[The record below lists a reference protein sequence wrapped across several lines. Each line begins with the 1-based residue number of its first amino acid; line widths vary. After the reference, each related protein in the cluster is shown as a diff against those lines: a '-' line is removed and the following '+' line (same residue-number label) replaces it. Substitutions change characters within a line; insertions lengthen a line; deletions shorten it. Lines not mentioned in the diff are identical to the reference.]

1 MSFSTLI
8 TTKELA
14 NELGNE
20 EWAIIDCRFS
30 LDDTSRGRKDYDLS
44 HIPGAV
50 YAHLDE
56 DLSGPIIPGN
66 TGRHPL
72 PSPDLFALTL
82 GGWGV
87 GPGIQVVVYD
97 DWGGAIAARLWW
109 MLRWLG
115 HDAVAVLDGGWPL
128 WMKEG
133 RPTQSG
139 VEFRSQR
146 EFEPKTKPELL
157 VGVDQVAIL
166 SADSENR
173 LFDSRA
179 ADRFRGENETIDRIG
194 GHIPGAVSAPYS
206 DNLGKDGFFL
216 SPEELRTRFES
227 LLKDTPSKE
236 AVFYCGSGVS
246 AAHNLLAMAH
256 AGFED
261 SLLYIGSWSEWIAD
275 LSRPIETGG

>member
-8 TTKELA
+8 TTDELA

-20 EWAIIDCRFS
+20 EWAIVDCRFS
-30 LDDTSRGRKDYDLS
+30 LDNTNRGRKDYDQS

-72 PSPDLFALTL
+72 PSPDMFAFTL
-82 GGWGV
+82 GRWGI
-87 GPGIQVVVYD
+87 GPGVQVVAYD

-109 MLRWLG
+109 MMRWLG

-139 VEFRSQR
+139 AENRSLR
-146 EFEPKTKPELL
+146 EFKPQERPELL
-157 VGVDQVAIL
+157 TGVDQVATL
-166 SADSENR
+166 SKDSKNR

-179 ADRFRGENETIDRIG
+179 ADRFRGENETIDR
-194 GHIPGAVSAPYS
+194 
-206 DNLGKDGFFL
+206 NLPTHKTQ
-216 SPEELRTRFES
+216 E
-227 LLKDTPSKE
+227 
-236 AVFYCGSGVS
+236 
-246 AAHNLLAMAH
+246 H
-256 AGFED
+256 
-261 SLLYIGSWSEWIAD
+261 
-275 LSRPIETGG
+275 